1 MIDPAEILDLL
12 DKDPFRAFRIYMSD
26 GHVSDINNPGLVMTT
41 DNGLFIALRDEG
53 WMLLSYHQ
61 MTRIES
67 VAVSS

>member
-26 GHVSDINNPGLVMTT
+26 GHVSDISNPGLVMTT